1 MLPIVL
7 PVTNARAG
15 VSVIGF
21 LDRPLVPGR
30 AIVTNTEA
38 WAVAPWPSVISY
50 EKVSSPVAQPR
61 GS

>member
-1 MLPIVL
+1 M
-7 PVTNARAG
+7 
-15 VSVIGF
+15 
-21 LDRPLVPGR
+21 DRPLVPGR

-38 WAVAPWPSVISY
+38 VAVAPWPSVMAY